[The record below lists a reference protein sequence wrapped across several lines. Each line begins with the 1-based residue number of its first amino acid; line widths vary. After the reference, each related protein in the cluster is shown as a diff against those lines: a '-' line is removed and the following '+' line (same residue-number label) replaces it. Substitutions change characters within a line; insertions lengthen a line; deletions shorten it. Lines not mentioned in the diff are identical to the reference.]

1 LDLREELVKLLREDR
16 EFRRRVASALGLPR
30 ISLSAELRALREDFE
45 KMYTQ
50 FSSRF
55 DESDKKFAALREDF
69 NLRFEEHD
77 KKIEALRQD
86 FDKMYTQFS
95 LRFEE
100 HDKKF
105 NELAIDLRDLSTELR
120 NLRREVGGIGE
131 TLGALVEDYT
141 LDRFKEELGERGLRL
156 EEIRSLE
163 LEGREIDAV
172 FRDEEIIIVEVKSVV
187 RGDDVSDLA
196 KKREMAEK
204 TFKRPARAIIAGI
217 RVDGA
222 AENLAKQLGIDVLR
236 RFPKQR

>member
-1 LDLREELVKLLREDR
+1 MDLREELVKLLREDR

-30 ISLSAELRALREDFE
+30 ISLSAEVRALREDFE

-55 DESDKKFAALREDF
+55 DESDKKF
-69 NLRFEEHD
+69 
-77 KKIEALRQD
+77 
-86 FDKMYTQFS
+86 DKMYAQFS

-141 LDRFKEELGERGLRL
+141 LDRFKEELGERGLGL
-156 EEIRSLE
+156 EEIRSIE
-163 LEGREIDAV
+163 LEGKEIDAV
-172 FRDEEIIIVEVKSVV
+172 FRDEEVIIVEVKSVV

-196 KKREMAEK
+196 RKREMAEK

-222 AENLAKQLGIDVLR
+222 AENLAKQHGIEVLR

>member
-30 ISLSAELRALREDFE
+30 ISLAAEVRALREDFE

-55 DESDKKFAALREDF
+55 
-69 NLRFEEHD
+69 EEHD
-77 KKIEALRQD
+77 KKIEALRED
-86 FDKMYTQFS
+86 FERMYTQFS

-105 NELAIDLRDLSTELR
+105 NELAVDLRDLSTELR

-141 LDRFKEELGERGLRL
+141 MDKFKEELGERGLRL
-156 EEIRSLE
+156 EEIRSVE

-172 FRDEEIIIVEVKSVV
+172 FRDEEVIIVEVKSVV
-187 RGDDVSDLA
+187 RGDDVSSLA
-196 KKREMAEK
+196 KKREMVEK

-222 AENLAKQLGIDVLR
+222 AENQAKQFGIDVLR

>member
-1 LDLREELVKLLREDR
+1 MELREELVKLLREDR

-30 ISLSAELRALREDFE
+30 ISLSAEVRALREDFE

-55 DESDKKFAALREDF
+55 DESDKK
-69 NLRFEEHD
+69 
-77 KKIEALRQD
+77 

-141 LDRFKEELGERGLRL
+141 LDKFREELGERGLGL
-156 EEIRSLE
+156 KEIRSLE

-172 FRDEEIIIVEVKSVV
+172 FRDEEVIIVEVKSVV

-217 RVDGA
+217 RVNSA
-222 AENLAKQLGIDVLR
+222 AENLAKQLGIEVLR

>member
-16 EFRRRVASALGLPR
+16 EFRRRIASALGLPR
-30 ISLSAELRALREDFE
+30 ISLSAEVRALREDFE

-55 DESDKKFAALREDF
+55 DENDKKFAALREDF
-69 NLRFEEHD
+69 SLRFEEHD

-95 LRFEE
+95 LRFEG

-105 NELAIDLRDLSTELR
+105 NELVIELR

-131 TLGALVEDYT
+131 TLGALVENYT
-141 LDRFKEELGERGLRL
+141 LDKFKGELGERGLGL

-172 FRDEEIIIVEVKSVV
+172 FRDEEVIIVEVKSVV

-196 KKREMAEK
+196 RKREMAEK

-217 RVDGA
+217 RVNGA

-236 RFPKQR
+236 RFPKQM

>member
-1 LDLREELVKLLREDR
+1 LELREELVKLLREDR

-30 ISLSAELRALREDFE
+30 ISLSAEVRALREDFE

-55 DESDKKFAALREDF
+55 DESDKK
-69 NLRFEEHD
+69 
-77 KKIEALRQD
+77 

-141 LDRFKEELGERGLRL
+141 LDKFREELGERGLGL
-156 EEIRSLE
+156 KEIRSLE

-172 FRDEEIIIVEVKSVV
+172 FRDEEVIIVEVKSVV

-217 RVDGA
+217 RVNSA
-222 AENLAKQLGIDVLR
+222 AENLAKQLGIEVLR